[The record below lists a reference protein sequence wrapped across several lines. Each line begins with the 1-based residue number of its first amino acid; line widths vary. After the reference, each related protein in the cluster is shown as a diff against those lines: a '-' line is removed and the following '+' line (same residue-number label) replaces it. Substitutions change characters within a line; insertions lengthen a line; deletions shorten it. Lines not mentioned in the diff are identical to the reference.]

1 MNDSSIDFNY
11 PLYLDSTRLA
21 GCITNHGCN
30 TTTNPSFT
38 PSILPANGLLVESD
52 NDCVKLLQSHWSFI
66 IVKEGLC
73 NSVTNALSIIN
84 YPSLTFIDISA
95 NTFKSI
101 PSFTVTNCNQLV
113 SIRIFDG
120 LSDLTSFDYATS
132 ISITGNNVFM
142 SIIEIFQ
149 IFKRFILEIMLVKM

>member
-1 MNDSSIDFNY
+1 MNDSSIYFNY
-11 PLYLDSTRLA
+11 PLNLDSTRLA

-30 TTTNPSFT
+30 STTNPSFT

-73 NSVTNALSIIN
+73 NSFTNALSIIN
-84 YPSLTFIDISA
+84 YSSLTFIDIST

-120 LSDLTSFDYATS
+120 LWGITSFDSATS
-132 ISITGNNVFM
+132 ISITSNNVFM
-142 SIIEIFQ
+142 T
-149 IFKRFILEIMLVKM
+149 IM

>member
-1 MNDSSIDFNY
+1 MNDSSIYFNY
-11 PLYLDSTRLA
+11 PLNLDSTRLA

-73 NSVTNALSIIN
+73 NSFTNALSIIN
-84 YPSLTFIDISA
+84 YSSLTFIDISA

-120 LSDLTSFDYATS
+120 LWNLTSFDSATS
-132 ISITGNNVFM
+132 ISITGKNAFM

>member
-1 MNDSSIDFNY
+1 MNDSSIYFNY
-11 PLYLDSTRLA
+11 PSIIDSTRLA

-73 NSVTNALSIIN
+73 NSFTNALSIIN
-84 YPSLTFIDISA
+84 YSSLTFIDISA

-120 LSDLTSFDYATS
+120 LWNLTSFDSATS
-132 ISITGNNVFM
+132 ISITGKNAFM

-149 IFKRFILEIMLVKM
+149 IFKRFILEIMLVRM